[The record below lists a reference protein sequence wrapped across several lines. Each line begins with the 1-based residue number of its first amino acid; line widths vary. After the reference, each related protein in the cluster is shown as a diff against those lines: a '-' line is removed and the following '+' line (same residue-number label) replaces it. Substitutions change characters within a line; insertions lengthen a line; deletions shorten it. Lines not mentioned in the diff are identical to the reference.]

1 MSPKHLEV
9 LCEDRSMEEFLQT
22 LLVRTLVGEST
33 FAIHSF
39 QGKNDLLKN
48 LPYRLRGY
56 SKWIPENYRIVVV
69 LDRDDDDCK
78 VLKSKIE
85 TIATESGLITHSQA
99 GDNPWQVV
107 NRIAIE
113 ELEAW
118 YFGDW
123 EAVCKA
129 FPRVP
134 PNIPNRA
141 PYRNPDSIQGGTW
154 ESFERVMKRYGYF
167 KEGLRKVAAA
177 QAIAIH
183 IDPARSRSTSFK
195 NFYNAIVEA
204 TV

>member
-1 MSPKHLEV
+1 MEV
-9 LCEDRSMEEFLQT
+9 FLQT
-22 LLVRTLVGEST
+22 LLAHILLGEST

-39 QGKNDLLKN
+39 QGKNDLLKK
-48 LPYRLRGY
+48 LPNRLRGY
-56 SKWIPENYRIVVV
+56 SNWMPGNYRIVVV
-69 LDRDDDDCK
+69 LDRDDDDCR
-78 VLKSKIE
+78 VLKNQLE
-85 TIATESGLITHSQA
+85 TIATESGLITRSRA
-99 GDNPWQVV
+99 GGNPWQVV

-118 YFGDW
+118 YFGNW

-141 PYRNPDSIQGGTW
+141 PYRNPDSIPGGTW

-167 KEGLRKVAAA
+167 KEGLGKVTAA
-177 QAIAIH
+177 QAIAMH
-183 IDPARSRSTSFK
+183 IDPARSRSISFT

-204 TV
+204 II

>member
-1 MSPKHLEV
+1 MEV
-9 LCEDRSMEEFLQT
+9 FLQT
-22 LLVRTLVGEST
+22 LLAHKLVGEST
-33 FAIHSF
+33 FVIHSF
-39 QGKNDLLKN
+39 QGKNDLLKK
-48 LPYRLRGY
+48 LPSRLRGY
-56 SKWIPENYRIVVV
+56 SYWIPENYRIVVM
-69 LDRDDDDCK
+69 LDRDDDDCR
-78 VLKSKIE
+78 VLKNQLE
-85 TIATESGLITHSQA
+85 TIATESGLITRSRA
-99 GDNPWQVV
+99 DGNPWQVV

-129 FPRVP
+129 YPRVKP
-134 PNIPNRA
+134 TVPNRA
-141 PYRNPDSIQGGTW
+141 AYRNSDSIQGGTW

-183 IDPARSRSTSFK
+183 IDPACSRSTSFK

>member
-1 MSPKHLEV
+1 
-9 LCEDRSMEEFLQT
+9 MEEFLQT
-22 LLVRTLVGEST
+22 LLARMLVGEST

-39 QGKNDLLKN
+39 QGKNNLLKK
-48 LPYRLRGY
+48 LPNRLRGY

-69 LDRDDDDCK
+69 LDRDDDDCRA
-78 VLKSKIE
+78 LKNQLE
-85 TIATESGLITHSQA
+85 TIATKSGLITRSRASGH
-99 GDNPWQVV
+99 PWQVV

-134 PNIPNRA
+134 PTIPKRA

-154 ESFERVMKRYGYF
+154 ESFERVMKRYDYF
-167 KEGLRKVAAA
+167 KEGLRKVAA
-177 QAIAIH
+177 
-183 IDPARSRSTSFK
+183 DK
-195 NFYNAIVEA
+195 L
-204 TV
+204 

>member
-22 LLVRTLVGEST
+22 LLARMLVGEST

-85 TIATESGLITHSQA
+85 TIATESGLITRSQA
-99 GDNPWQVV
+99 GDNQVV